1 VSFQPNNRGLTMM
14 ILTGSQDESTI
25 FVLED
30 DSEIEIVINEF
41 EGNRAEVIVCAGEG
55 VSLVHKLMTSTQ
67 QI

>member
-1 VSFQPNNRGLTMM
+1 MM
-14 ILTGSQDESTI
+14 ILTGSKDESTI

-30 DSEIEIVINEF
+30 GSEIEVTINEL
-41 EGNRAEVIVCAGEG
+41 EGNRADVVVCSGEG

>member
-1 VSFQPNNRGLTMM
+1 MM

-30 DSEIEIVINEF
+30 DSEIEIVINEL
-41 EGNRAEVIVCAGEG
+41 EGNRAEVVVCSGKRVE
-55 VSLVHKLMTSTQ
+55 VIHELKTSTP